1 METVLIITIGVI
13 VCVIAIC
20 ITSIKCSTAADKVKR
35 VKDILPS
42 DYAMQNSEKRQIM
55 DIIEIIRDIL

>member
-1 METVLIITIGVI
+1 MEIVLIITIGVV

-20 ITSIKCSTAADKVKR
+20 ITSIKCSTAIDKVNR

-42 DYAMQNSEKRQIM
+42 DYAIQNSEKHQIM
-55 DIIEIIRDIL
+55 DIINIIRDIL